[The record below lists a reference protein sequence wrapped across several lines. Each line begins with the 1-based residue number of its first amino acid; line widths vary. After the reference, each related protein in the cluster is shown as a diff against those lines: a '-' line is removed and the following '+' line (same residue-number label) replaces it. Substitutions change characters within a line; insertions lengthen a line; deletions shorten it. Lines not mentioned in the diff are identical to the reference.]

1 MSLVR
6 LCAAAALAVV
16 CAASAGAQ
24 AQDDATF
31 LASHGFPAD
40 KFDLLWEWDEAAP
53 KAPGTL
59 VTGYVLQPVGTTAR
73 VEVYR
78 LGEGVLTEE
87 ERDGLGIRTKNW
99 SPAPAQAPAERPV
112 NIAPAQKPMVRP
124 FGFSTPGKIE
134 TFALAPFTE
143 AEKSANEAAAPAGEK
158 GSKRIGDFR
167 GFIEPITVSGPRT
180 SLGAWL
186 PLPDGGKLWRVG
198 IQSPGATGLRL
209 HMGWQQLPTNAIL
222 TVYNPARPE
231 EAFRY
236 GGLDGDEW
244 FPTIFNDELVVE
256 IYWHGNE
263 HLEQR
268 FNDDVFNAIQ
278 CTFDKVVHV
287 YAPRTTFEKAAGNCN
302 LDVACYP
309 DWAETALGVCGL
321 GVISLSGALFCTG
334 TLLAD
339 TDSCTTTPY
348 VLTAHHCVGGA
359 GGAHGANSLE
369 FYWFY
374 QASSCHGAVPGLG
387 TVPRTVGGADY
398 LAGTAGTG
406 DSGGGS
412 DFTLVR
418 MRSTPP
424 NGATYVGWTT
434 TVPALNTE
442 VTVVHHPDGDYKR
455 ISFGRLTNTSNPFSS
470 FYHEVTWH
478 DGTTEP
484 GSSGSPLML
493 SATQQIIG
501 QLWGGGASCSALFSP
516 DDFGRF
522 DKSYVI
528 MQSFIDPGDSK
539 ASFGALLFEA
549 SEGDGTATVTVSLNR
564 PAPTGGIDVN
574 YATTLAGTA
583 VPGADFTPTSGTLH
597 FAAGASSATFDVT
610 LLQDLHADEGKTVVL
625 TLSAPTCGIISPFG
639 GLAQLVIHDDDA
651 DTDGDGVSDY
661 DETNATYG
669 APTDSTRADTDGD
682 GLNDYQELFDVY
694 HVDTDPLNRD
704 TDGDGVSDWFELVTG
719 TDPTTPDA
727 QLGSLTVPELRSST
741 DYTYEHR

>member
-1 MSLVR
+1 MSLIR
-6 LCAAAALAVV
+6 LCAMVALLAM
-16 CAASAGAQ
+16 CALRAGAQ
-24 AQDDATF
+24 AQDDANF
-31 LASHGFPAD
+31 LAAHGFPAD

-78 LGEGVLTEE
+78 LGEGLLNEE
-87 ERDGLGIRTKNW
+87 ERNGLGIRAKNW
-99 SPAPAQAPAERPV
+99 SPTPAQAPAERPASITPV
-112 NIAPAQKPMVRP
+112 QSPLVRP
-124 FGFSTPGKIE
+124 FGLNTAGKIE
-134 TFALAPFTE
+134 TLALAPFTE
-143 AEKSANEAAAPAGEK
+143 SEKAANEAAAPAGEK
-158 GSKRIGDFR
+158 GGKRIGDFR
-167 GFIEPITVSGPRT
+167 RFTEPISVNSTAP
-180 SLGAWL
+180 SLGSWL
-186 PLPDGGKLWRVG
+186 SFPDGGKLWRVG

-209 HMGWQQLPTNAIL
+209 HMGAHQLPVGAIV

-236 GGLDGDEW
+236 GGRDGDEW

-256 IYWHGNE
+256 IYWHGSE

-268 FNDDVFNAIQ
+268 LNDDVFNAIQ
-278 CTFDKVVHV
+278 CTFDKLIHV
-287 YAPRTTFEKAAGNCN
+287 YAPLSTFEKAAGNCN
-302 LDVACYP
+302 LSVACYP
-309 DWAETALGVCGL
+309 DWAETALGICGL
-321 GVISLSGALFCTG
+321 GTVSLSGALFCTG
-334 TLLAD
+334 TLIAD
-339 TDSCTTTPY
+339 TDSCSTTPY

-359 GGAHGANSLE
+359 GGAHGASSLE

-374 QASSCHGAVPGLG
+374 QASSCGGAVPGLG

-398 LAGTAGTG
+398 LAGSAGTG

-418 MRSTPP
+418 MRNTPP

-470 FYHEVTWH
+470 DYHEVTWH

-501 QLWGGGASCSALFSP
+501 QLWGGGASCTSLLSP
-516 DDFGRF
+516 DKFGRF
-522 DKSYVI
+522 DRSYVI
-528 MQSFIDPGDSK
+528 MQSFIDPGPNT
-539 ASFGALLFEA
+539 ASFATPIFSA
-549 SEGDGTATVTVSLNR
+549 NEGDGTATITVTLNR
-564 PAPTGGIDVN
+564 AAPTGGIDVDF
-574 YATTLAGTA
+574 ATVVGGTA
-583 VPGADFTPTSGTLH
+583 VSGADYTPTNGTLH
-597 FAAGASSATFDVT
+597 FNAGSTSATFAVT
-610 LLQDLHADEGKTVVL
+610 LLQDLHADEGKTVFL
-625 TLSAPTCGIISPFG
+625 TLSAPTCGTISPFG
-639 GLAQLVIHDDDA
+639 GLAQLIIHDDDA

-661 DETNATYG
+661 DETNGTYG
-669 APTDSTRADTDGD
+669 AMTNPNLADTDGD
-682 GLNDYQELFDVY
+682 GLTDYQELFDVY
-694 HVDTDPLNRD
+694 HVHTDPLNHD

-719 TDPTTPDA
+719 TDPTTADA
-727 QLGSLTVPELRSST
+727 RLDSLRVPEFKSST
-741 DYTYEHR
+741 DNE